1 MKEQLEQV
9 LGPVHA
15 QAWVHAVDLTTG
27 KEAGYGEDTAVVLA
41 SVFKIPVLVEL
52 FRRFGDGR
60 LDPATRMDVPVD
72 GRSAGPT
79 GLSVMAGPI
88 ELSLRD
94 LAYWMMSV
102 SDNAATDILV
112 NLLGTESINA
122 TVRELGL
129 TATRVDGTCDDI
141 YQTIYADIPDTDELE
156 LEAWRAARAID
167 PARTLQ
173 ASTPRDITRLLAAIW
188 NDEAA
193 PPEQCAE
200 MRRILAGQAWPHRL
214 RSAFTETGTIVS
226 AKTGTLRFWRN
237 EAGVVRTPD
246 GSRYAVASFVRTD
259 DPDYRLPA
267 VDAAVGSVARILV
280 DNLRSVPTKLRTPVT
295 ATASTPDEIRAYAG
309 ELGAEIW
316 LHARDLATG
325 RTVGVDAETPV
336 VTASVLK
343 VPVALELARQAVAGE
358 VDLTERITV
367 PTEGLVPSPYGLAMH
382 RDPALV
388 SYDDLALLMMVIS
401 DNVAT
406 DLVIDR
412 VGKDR
417 VAALLAELG
426 LPGTAVPQNCAE
438 ILASIEADLAISYTD
453 DEREL
458 ADVPVEQLRAL
469 RALDPAGTCRT
480 TPDEIT
486 SLLAGIWRDEAAD
499 PEACALVRGWM
510 GKQVWPHRLSS
521 GFPGD
526 EVTVSGKTGTL
537 PLVRNEVGVVEF
549 PDGGRYAVGVF
560 TRAAD
565 PAPNAPQFDGLIGW
579 AAAQAVAQLRS

>member
-1 MKEQLEQV
+1 M
-9 LGPVHA
+9 
-15 QAWVHAVDLTTG
+15 
-27 KEAGYGEDTAVVLA
+27 
-41 SVFKIPVLVEL
+41 
-52 FRRFGDGR
+52 
-60 LDPATRMDVPVD
+60 
-72 GRSAGPT
+72 
-79 GLSVMAGPI
+79 
-88 ELSLRD
+88 
-94 LAYWMMSV
+94 
-102 SDNAATDILV
+102 
-112 NLLGTESINA
+112 
-122 TVRELGL
+122 
-129 TATRVDGTCDDI
+129 
-141 YQTIYADIPDTDELE
+141 
-156 LEAWRAARAID
+156 
-167 PARTLQ
+167 
-173 ASTPRDITRLLAAIW
+173 
-188 NDEAA
+188 
-193 PPEQCAE
+193 
-200 MRRILAGQAWPHRL
+200 
-214 RSAFTETGTIVS
+214 
-226 AKTGTLRFWRN
+226 
-237 EAGVVRTPD
+237 
-246 GSRYAVASFVRTD
+246 
-259 DPDYRLPA
+259 
-267 VDAAVGSVARILV
+267 
-280 DNLRSVPTKLRTPVT
+280 
-295 ATASTPDEIRAYAG
+295 RAYAG

-358 VDLTERITV
+358 MDLAERITV
-367 PTEGLVPSPYGLAMH
+367 PAEGLVASPYGLAMH
-382 RDPALV
+382 RDPTLI
-388 SYDDLALLMMVIS
+388 SYNDLALLMMVIS

-469 RALDPAGTCRT
+469 RALDPAATDRT
-480 TPDEIT
+480 APDEIT

-526 EVTVSGKTGTL
+526 DITVSGKTGTL